1 MRHKFFLVDLT
12 LPFLSAALLL
22 TTTLVGASQ
31 ANHDEAA
38 IHPTAD
44 DSISL
49 QKIEEIALKEVP
61 GGRVISIERD
71 IEWGHSVF
79 EVEMI
84 DKEGWELELTI
95 DATSGRVLRRERDD

>member
-1 MRHKFFLVDLT
+1 MRHKLFRVDLI

-22 TTTLVGASQ
+22 TTTVVRASQ
-31 ANHDEAA
+31 ADHDVAA
-38 IHPTAD
+38 IHPTSD
-44 DSISL
+44 DSLSL

-84 DKEGWELELTI
+84 DREGWELELTI
-95 DATSGRVLRRERDD
+95 DATSGRVLRRQRDD